1 MYYFDSNFL
10 GTLDENDVAEPIIYP
25 AANNSGNFGLDHYE
39 PGFAVSR
46 ESWLDAR
53 DAGTGLKNNVRLTI
67 TDTTSTADLF
77 YFCHIHNGMS
87 GRIKLV
93 TGERSTTHLQAANL
107 PALYTHSV
115 PANFDNGCG
124 TFGLDAYSGAK
135 ICPAQD
141 TNKFLCAADNA
152 TTAVT
157 NFNECLH
164 AMDCAMHT
172 EMRVAA
178 HHDDPLTT
186 FMHQMIP
193 HHHNAV
199 NMAKTVLK
207 QVVLDSN
214 NDPDGEVA
222 NLLWSIVNEQ
232 NMQITMMEGWL
243 SDRSR
248 LSYGDAMCNESTG
261 ASPSGTPAL
270 SDSGASSDDDDHWE
284 ATLPYAVWASIAT
297 ALLIGTWVAMLFVS
311 LKKKVDS
318 ESGSVMSG
326 KITGI

>member
-1 MYYFDSNFL
+1 M
-10 GTLDENDVAEPIIYP
+10 
-25 AANNSGNFGLDHYE
+25 
-39 PGFAVSR
+39 
-46 ESWLDAR
+46 R
-53 DAGTGLKNNVRLTI
+53 DG
-67 TDTTSTADLF
+67 SF
-77 YFCHIHNGMS
+77 
-87 GRIKLV
+87 
-93 TGERSTTHLQAANL
+93 
-107 PALYTHSV
+107 
-115 PANFDNGCG
+115 
-124 TFGLDAYSGAK
+124 
-135 ICPAQD
+135 AQD
-141 TNKFLCAADNA
+141 TNKFLCTADNA

-214 NDPDGEVA
+214 NDPDGDVA
-222 NLLWSIVNEQ
+222 NLMWSVINEQ

-243 SDRSR
+243 SGYGR
-248 LSYGDAMCNESTG
+248 LSYGDAMCSESVV
-261 ASPSGTPAL
+261 ASPSDTESPAL
-270 SDSGASSDDDDHWE
+270 SADSGASSNDDDHWE
-284 ATLPYAVWASIAT
+284 ATLPYAVWAGIVT

-311 LKKKVDS
+311 LRSNS
-318 ESGSVMSG
+318 ESDMVMSPVH
-326 KITGI
+326 KTAI